1 MFVYKH
7 TETIEFSMLKISLL
21 LKRNISFTGEELQ
34 NSYNQEWQTSRVLF
48 LYESEYIQR
57 FSNRD

>member
-21 LKRNISFTGEELQ
+21 LKRNTSFTGEELQ